1 MDSMGFKENNIL
13 DKYITEILELHI
25 NYEIDKL
32 KDNEQFQEIQKLSKD
47 LGFVVDYYCEFSPEN
62 KSQLLLGFVVLDEK
76 GEIVEV
82 EEKSYLCPS
91 TPVLEI
97 DRKCRFKFYNTF
109 DEDFLDSINWVLVE
123 LKNYKNN

>member
-1 MDSMGFKENNIL
+1 MVSMGFKENNIL
-13 DKYITEILELHI
+13 GKNIKEVLDLHI

-32 KDNEQFQEIQKLSKD
+32 KSNELFQKIQQLATN
-47 LGFVVDYYCEFSPEN
+47 LGFLVDYYCEFSPEN
-62 KSQLLLGFVVLDEK
+62 KSQLLLGLSVLDEK

-97 DRKCRFKFYNTF
+97 DRKCRFKFFDTF
-109 DEDFLDSINWVLVE
+109 DDDFLDSLQWVIEE
-123 LKNYKNN
+123 LKKYKK